1 MLLKEILLEAGMIPP
16 KNSNIHVSGIS
27 TAKCAKSDEI
37 AIAFRNVDVAKS
49 KSNIVLSD
57 LNLTERNKLLIFPI
71 TSVFE
76 SAVSIARVF
85 IKHGVYPDYNDTGRY
100 RIDSN
105 MIRWGEGCNIGK
117 GTRIDSFSEIG
128 NNVSIGNN
136 TIIES
141 NVYIGSGTIIGDN
154 VIIRHGARI
163 SSNPFNFYGETAYNN
178 YPGIGNVV
186 IGSNVIIGTN
196 TVIQRGTFSDTVIE
210 SDTAIGD
217 LVVIG
222 HDVYIGYNCLIVS
235 ATGISG
241 NVTIEDNVKI
251 YGQSGVNN
259 FVTIK
264 KGAVILGKSS
274 VIKDIPARSI
284 ISGNYG
290 RTHKDELRLQA
301 KMRKLIKG
309 DAI

>member
-1 MLLKEILLEAGMIPP
+1 MILQEVLLEAGLVPP
-16 KNSNIHVSGIS
+16 KNSNIDVSGIS
-27 TAKCAKSDEI
+27 TVKYADSDEI
-37 AIAFRNVDVAKS
+37 AVAFRYCDVATAKT
-49 KSNIVLSD
+49 NIVLTD
-57 LNLTERNKLLIFPI
+57 INLTERDKLLIFPV

-85 IKHGVYPDYNDTGRY
+85 IKHGVYPDYNDICRY
-100 RIDSN
+100 KIDGN
-105 MIRWGEGCNIGK
+105 MVRWGEDCNIGY

-128 NNVSIGNN
+128 SNVSIGNN

-141 NVYIGSGTIIGDN
+141 NVYIGSGTVIGDN

-178 YPGIGNVV
+178 YPGIGNVI
-186 IGSNVIIGTN
+186 IGNNVIIGTN
-196 TVIQRGTFSDTVIE
+196 TVIQRGTFADTVIE
-210 SDTAIGD
+210 SETAIGD

-222 HDVYIGYNCLIVS
+222 HDVYIGHNCLIVS

-241 NVTIEDNVKI
+241 NVTVEDNVKI
-251 YGQSGVNN
+251 YGQCGINN

-264 KGAVILGKSS
+264 KGAVIMGKSS

-301 KMRKLIKG
+301 KMRRLIKG